1 MAHQWGLPDNMSH
14 NMTERHKNKVI
25 TMSNILLGD
34 DDEELTQLL
43 QEYLHNHGVRCDC
56 VHDGEA
62 VIERLKT
69 TMQDNSPYDLLVLD
83 IMMPKLD
90 GLSVLRQLPAI
101 SDIPV
106 IMLTAKGEEIDRI
119 IGLELGADDYITKP
133 CNPRELLARINAVIK
148 RTSIAANLVEQL
160 PLPSSR
166 LHLDQQQRLC
176 QIDGAELQLT
186 GTEFDLLLALLR
198 QKGEVVSKSWLSQHV
213 LQRELQPFD
222 RSLDVHVSRLR
233 KKLQPFHDEPIKA
246 IRGKGYQLVL

>member
-1 MAHQWGLPDNMSH
+1 MA
-14 NMTERHKNKVI
+14 
-25 TMSNILLGD
+25 NILLGD

-43 QEYLHNHGVRCDC
+43 QEYLHNHGIQSDC

-62 VIERLKT
+62 VIERLKSA
-69 TMQDNSPYDLLVLD
+69 MHDSAPYDLLVLD
-83 IMMPKLD
+83 IMMPKID

-148 RTSIAANLVEQL
+148 RSRITASGAAASEHL
-160 PLPSSR
+160 PLPESR
-166 LHLDQQQRLC
+166 LHLDQNQRIC
-176 QIDGAELQLT
+176 QIDGVELQVT
-186 GTEFDLLLALLR
+186 GTEFDLLLALLK
-198 QKGEVVSKSWLSQHV
+198 QKGEVVSKAWLSQHV

-233 KKLQPFHDEPIKA
+233 KKLQPFHDESIKA

>member
-1 MAHQWGLPDNMSH
+1 MA
-14 NMTERHKNKVI
+14 
-25 TMSNILLGD
+25 NILLGD

-43 QEYLHNHGVRCDC
+43 QEYLHNHGIQSDC

-62 VIERLKT
+62 VIERLKSA
-69 TMQDNSPYDLLVLD
+69 MHDSAPYDLLVLD
-83 IMMPKLD
+83 IMMPKID

-148 RTSIAANLVEQL
+148 RSRITVSGAATSEHM
-160 PLPSSR
+160 PLPESR
-166 LHLDQQQRLC
+166 LHLDQNQRIC
-176 QIDGAELQLT
+176 QIDGVELQVT
-186 GTEFDLLLALLR
+186 GTEFDLLVALLK
-198 QKGEVVSKSWLSQHV
+198 QKGEVVSKAWLSQHV

>member
-1 MAHQWGLPDNMSH
+1 MP
-14 NMTERHKNKVI
+14 
-25 TMSNILLGD
+25 NILLGD

-43 QEYLHNHGVRCDC
+43 QEYLQNHDIDCDC

-62 VIERLKT
+62 VMQRLKNT
-69 TMQDNSPYDLLVLD
+69 STATAYDLLVLD
-83 IMMPKLD
+83 IMMPKID

-148 RTSIAANLVEQL
+148 RTRLSASDSTLEHM
-160 PLPSSR
+160 PLPESR
-166 LHLDQQQRLC
+166 LHLDQNQRLC
-176 QIDGAELQLT
+176 QIDGTELQVT
-186 GTEFDLLLALLR
+186 GTEFDLLLTLLKK
-198 QKGEVVSKSWLSQHV
+198 KGEVVSKAWLSEHV

>member
-1 MAHQWGLPDNMSH
+1 MTMA
-14 NMTERHKNKVI
+14 
-25 TMSNILLGD
+25 NILLGD

-43 QEYLHNHGVRCDC
+43 QEYLHNHGIRCDC

-62 VIERLKT
+62 VIECLKVA
-69 TMQDNSPYDLLVLD
+69 MHDSAPYDLLVLD
-83 IMMPKLD
+83 IMMPKID

-148 RTSIAANLVEQL
+148 RSRITALGAASSEHM
-160 PLPSSR
+160 PLPESR
-166 LHLDQQQRLC
+166 LHLDQNQRIC
-176 QIDGAELQLT
+176 QIDGVELQVT
-186 GTEFDLLLALLR
+186 GTEFDLLLALLK
-198 QKGEVVSKSWLSQHV
+198 QKGEVVSKAWLSQNV

-233 KKLQPFHDEPIKA
+233 KKLQPFHDESIKA

>member
-1 MAHQWGLPDNMSH
+1 MP
-14 NMTERHKNKVI
+14 
-25 TMSNILLGD
+25 NILLGD
-34 DDEELTQLL
+34 DDEELSQLL
-43 QEYLHNHGVRCDC
+43 QEYLHNHGIRCDC

-62 VIERLKT
+62 VIERLKVV
-69 TMQDNSPYDLLVLD
+69 MHDSAPYDLLVLD
-83 IMMPKLD
+83 IMMPKID

-148 RTSIAANLVEQL
+148 RSRITALGAASSEHM
-160 PLPSSR
+160 PLPESR
-166 LHLDQQQRLC
+166 LHLDQNQRIC
-176 QIDGAELQLT
+176 QIDGVELQVT
-186 GTEFDLLLALLR
+186 GTEFDLLLALLK
-198 QKGEVVSKSWLSQHV
+198 QKGEVVSKAWLSQNV

-233 KKLQPFHDEPIKA
+233 KKLQPFHDESIKA

>member
-1 MAHQWGLPDNMSH
+1 MP
-14 NMTERHKNKVI
+14 
-25 TMSNILLGD
+25 NILLGD

-43 QEYLHNHGVRCDC
+43 QEYLHNHGIHCDC

-62 VIERLKT
+62 VLQQLKAVT
-69 TMQDNSPYDLLVLD
+69 NNGAAYDLLVLD
-83 IMMPKLD
+83 IMMPKID
-90 GLSVLRQLPAI
+90 GLSVLRQLPNI

-148 RTSIAANLVEQL
+148 RTNVASSEHT
-160 PLPSSR
+160 PLPESR
-166 LHLDQQQRLC
+166 LHLDQNQRLC
-176 QIDGAELQLT
+176 QIDGIALQVT
-186 GTEFDLLLALLR
+186 GTEFDLLVALLR
-198 QKGEVVSKSWLSQHV
+198 QKGEVVSKAWLSQNV

-246 IRGKGYQLVL
+246 VRGKGYQLVL

>member
-1 MAHQWGLPDNMSH
+1 MP
-14 NMTERHKNKVI
+14 
-25 TMSNILLGD
+25 NILLGD

-43 QEYLHNHGVRCDC
+43 EEYLQNHDIQCDC

-62 VIERLKT
+62 VITKLKT
-69 TMQDNSPYDLLVLD
+69 ASNQAPIYDLLVLD
-83 IMMPKLD
+83 IMMPKMD
-90 GLSVLRQLPAI
+90 GLSVLRQLPNI
-101 SDIPV
+101 IDIPV

-148 RTSIAANLVEQL
+148 RTNATVSDHM
-160 PLPSSR
+160 PLPEGR
-166 LHLDQQQRLC
+166 LHLDQNQRVC
-176 QIDGAELQLT
+176 QIDGIELQVT
-186 GTEFDLLLALLR
+186 GTEFDLLVALLK
-198 QKGEVVSKSWLSQHV
+198 QKGEVVSKEWLSEHV

-246 IRGKGYQLVL
+246 VRGKGYQLVL

>member
-1 MAHQWGLPDNMSH
+1 MTMA
-14 NMTERHKNKVI
+14 
-25 TMSNILLGD
+25 NILLGD

-43 QEYLHNHGVRCDC
+43 QEYLHNHGIRCDC

-62 VIERLKT
+62 VIERLKVA
-69 TMQDNSPYDLLVLD
+69 MHDSAPYDLLVLD
-83 IMMPKLD
+83 IMMPKID

-148 RTSIAANLVEQL
+148 RSRITALGAASSEHM
-160 PLPSSR
+160 PLPESR
-166 LHLDQQQRLC
+166 LHLDQNQRIC
-176 QIDGAELQLT
+176 QIDGVELQVT
-186 GTEFDLLLALLR
+186 GTEFDLLLALLK
-198 QKGEVVSKSWLSQHV
+198 QKGEVVSKAWLSQNV

-233 KKLQPFHDEPIKA
+233 KKLQPFHDESIKA

>member
-1 MAHQWGLPDNMSH
+1 MP
-14 NMTERHKNKVI
+14 
-25 TMSNILLGD
+25 NILIGD

-43 QEYLHNHGVRCDC
+43 QEYLHNHGIQCDC
-56 VHDGEA
+56 VHDGAA
-62 VIERLKT
+62 VIQRLKAVVHEDT
-69 TMQDNSPYDLLVLD
+69 VYDLLVLD

-90 GLSVLRQLPAI
+90 GLSVLRQLPNI
-101 SDIPV
+101 IDIPV

-148 RTSIAANLVEQL
+148 RTNTTASEHT
-160 PLPSSR
+160 PLPESR
-166 LHLDQQQRLC
+166 LHLDQNQRAC
-176 QIDGAELQLT
+176 QIDGVTLQVT
-186 GTEFDLLLALLR
+186 GTEFDLLVALLK
-198 QKGEVVSKSWLSQHV
+198 QKGEVVSKAWLSENV

-246 IRGKGYQLVL
+246 VRGKGYQLVL

>member
-1 MAHQWGLPDNMSH
+1 MTMA
-14 NMTERHKNKVI
+14 
-25 TMSNILLGD
+25 NILLGD

-43 QEYLHNHGVRCDC
+43 QEYLHNHGIRCDC

-62 VIERLKT
+62 VIECLKVA
-69 TMQDNSPYDLLVLD
+69 MHDSAPYDLLVLD
-83 IMMPKLD
+83 IMMPKID

-148 RTSIAANLVEQL
+148 RSRITALGAASSEHM
-160 PLPSSR
+160 PLPESR
-166 LHLDQQQRLC
+166 LHLDQNQRIC
-176 QIDGAELQLT
+176 QIDGVELQVT
-186 GTEFDLLLALLR
+186 GTEFDLLLALLK
-198 QKGEVVSKSWLSQHV
+198 QKGEVVSKAWLSQNV

>member
-1 MAHQWGLPDNMSH
+1 MP
-14 NMTERHKNKVI
+14 
-25 TMSNILLGD
+25 NILLGD

-43 QEYLHNHGVRCDC
+43 QEYLHNHGIHCEC

-62 VIERLKT
+62 VMRRLKAAT
-69 TMQDNSPYDLLVLD
+69 NDAISYDLLVLD
-83 IMMPKLD
+83 IMMPKMD
-90 GLSVLRQLPAI
+90 GLSVLRQLPTI

-148 RTSIAANLVEQL
+148 RTNVASSEHT
-160 PLPSSR
+160 PLPDSR
-166 LHLDQQQRLC
+166 LQLDQTQRIC
-176 QIDGAELQLT
+176 QIDDIELQVT
-186 GTEFDLLLALLR
+186 GTEFDLLVALLR
-198 QKGEVVSKSWLSQHV
+198 QKGEVVSKAWLSEHV

-233 KKLQPFHDEPIKA
+233 KKMQPFHDEPIKA

>member
-1 MAHQWGLPDNMSH
+1 MPN
-14 NMTERHKNKVI
+14 V
-25 TMSNILLGD
+25 LLGD

-43 QEYLHNHGVRCDC
+43 QEYLHNHGVSCDC

-62 VIERLKT
+62 VIQKLKT
-69 TMQDNSPYDLLVLD
+69 TNNSNVSPYDLLVLD
-83 IMMPKLD
+83 IMMPKID
-90 GLSVLRQLPAI
+90 GLSVLRQLPNI

-148 RTSIAANLVEQL
+148 RTNVVVSEHT
-160 PLPSSR
+160 PLPESR
-166 LHLDQQQRLC
+166 LYLDQNQRVC
-176 QIDGAELQLT
+176 QIDGIELQVT
-186 GTEFDLLLALLR
+186 GTEFDLLVALLK
-198 QKGEVVSKSWLSQHV
+198 QKGDVVSKTWLSEHV

-246 IRGKGYQLVL
+246 VRGKGYQLVL

>member
-1 MAHQWGLPDNMSH
+1 MP
-14 NMTERHKNKVI
+14 
-25 TMSNILLGD
+25 NILLGD

-43 QEYLHNHGVRCDC
+43 QEYLHNHGIHCDC

-62 VIERLKT
+62 VLQQLKAAT
-69 TMQDNSPYDLLVLD
+69 NNGAAYDLLVLD
-83 IMMPKLD
+83 IMMPKID
-90 GLSVLRQLPAI
+90 GLSVLRQLPNI

-148 RTSIAANLVEQL
+148 RTNVASSEHT
-160 PLPSSR
+160 PLPESR
-166 LHLDQQQRLC
+166 LHLDQNQRLC
-176 QIDGAELQLT
+176 QIDGIALQVT
-186 GTEFDLLLALLR
+186 GTEFDLLVALLR
-198 QKGEVVSKSWLSQHV
+198 QKGEVVSKAWLSQNV

-246 IRGKGYQLVL
+246 VRGKGYQLVL

>member
-1 MAHQWGLPDNMSH
+1 MP
-14 NMTERHKNKVI
+14 K
-25 TMSNILLGD
+25 ILIGD

-43 QEYLHNHGVRCDC
+43 QEYLDNHGVDCDC
-56 VHDGEA
+56 VHDGAA
-62 VIERLKT
+62 VIQRLKT
-69 TMQDNSPYDLLVLD
+69 VGQEDAYDLLVLD
-83 IMMPKLD
+83 IMMPKID
-90 GLSVLRQLPAI
+90 GLSVLRQLPNI

-148 RTSIAANLVEQL
+148 RTNSTISEHM
-160 PLPSSR
+160 PLPESR
-166 LHLDQQQRLC
+166 LHLDQNQRIC
-176 QIDGAELQLT
+176 QIDGVALQVT
-186 GTEFDLLLALLR
+186 GTEFDLLVALLK
-198 QKGEVVSKSWLSQHV
+198 QKGDVVSKAWLSEHV

-246 IRGKGYQLVL
+246 IRGKGYQLVF

>member
-1 MAHQWGLPDNMSH
+1 MP
-14 NMTERHKNKVI
+14 
-25 TMSNILLGD
+25 NILLGD

-43 QEYLHNHGVRCDC
+43 QEYLHNHGIRCDC

-62 VIERLKT
+62 VIERLKVA
-69 TMQDNSPYDLLVLD
+69 MHDSVPYDLLVLD
-83 IMMPKLD
+83 IMMPKID

-148 RTSIAANLVEQL
+148 RSRITALGAASSEHM
-160 PLPSSR
+160 PLPESR
-166 LHLDQQQRLC
+166 LHLDQNQRIC
-176 QIDGAELQLT
+176 QVDGVELQVT
-186 GTEFDLLLALLR
+186 GTEFDLLLALLK
-198 QKGEVVSKSWLSQHV
+198 QKGEVVSKAWLSQNV

-233 KKLQPFHDEPIKA
+233 KKLQPFHDESIKA

>member
-1 MAHQWGLPDNMSH
+1 MP
-14 NMTERHKNKVI
+14 
-25 TMSNILLGD
+25 NILLGD

-43 QEYLHNHGVRCDC
+43 QEYLHNHGIRCDC

-69 TMQDNSPYDLLVLD
+69 VMHGKSPYDLLVLD
-83 IMMPKLD
+83 IMMPKID
-90 GLSVLRQLPAI
+90 GLSVLRQMPAI

-148 RTSIAANLVEQL
+148 RSRTIASGVSTSEHAAL
-160 PLPSSR
+160 PESR
-166 LHLDQQQRLC
+166 LYLDQHQRLC
-176 QIDGAELQLT
+176 QIDGVALQVT
-186 GTEFDLLLALLR
+186 GTEFDLLVALLK
-198 QKGEVVSKSWLSQHV
+198 QQGEVVSKAWLSQHV

-233 KKLQPFHDEPIKA
+233 KKLQPFHNEPIKA

>member
-1 MAHQWGLPDNMSH
+1 MP
-14 NMTERHKNKVI
+14 
-25 TMSNILLGD
+25 NILIGD

-43 QEYLHNHGVRCDC
+43 QEYLHNHGIHCDC
-56 VHDGEA
+56 VHDGAA
-62 VIERLKT
+62 VIQRLKAVAH
-69 TMQDNSPYDLLVLD
+69 DDSAYDLLVLD
-83 IMMPKLD
+83 IMMPKID
-90 GLSVLRQLPAI
+90 GLSVLRQLPNI

-148 RTSIAANLVEQL
+148 RTNTTTSEHT
-160 PLPSSR
+160 PLPESR
-166 LHLDQQQRLC
+166 LHLDQNQRIC
-176 QIDGAELQLT
+176 EIDGVVLQVT
-186 GTEFDLLLALLR
+186 GTEFDLLVALLK
-198 QKGEVVSKSWLSQHV
+198 QKGEVVSKAWLSENV

-246 IRGKGYQLVL
+246 VRGKGYQLVL

>member
-1 MAHQWGLPDNMSH
+1 MA
-14 NMTERHKNKVI
+14 
-25 TMSNILLGD
+25 NILLGD

-43 QEYLHNHGVRCDC
+43 QEYLHNHGIQSDC

-62 VIERLKT
+62 VIERLKSA
-69 TMQDNSPYDLLVLD
+69 MHDSAPYDLLVLD
-83 IMMPKLD
+83 IMMPKID

-133 CNPRELLARINAVIK
+133 FSEDEL
-148 RTSIAANLVEQL
+148 IAAASEHL
-160 PLPSSR
+160 PLPESR
-166 LHLDQQQRLC
+166 LHLDQNQRLC
-176 QIDGAELQLT
+176 QIDGVELQVT
-186 GTEFDLLLALLR
+186 GTEFDLLVALLK
-198 QKGEVVSKSWLSQHV
+198 QKGEVVSKAWLSQHV

>member
-1 MAHQWGLPDNMSH
+1 MP
-14 NMTERHKNKVI
+14 
-25 TMSNILLGD
+25 NILIGD

-43 QEYLHNHGVRCDC
+43 QEYLHNHGIHCDC
-56 VHDGEA
+56 VHDDAA
-62 VIERLKT
+62 VIQRLKAVAH
-69 TMQDNSPYDLLVLD
+69 DDSAYDLLVLD
-83 IMMPKLD
+83 IMMPKID
-90 GLSVLRQLPAI
+90 GLSVLRQLPNI

-148 RTSIAANLVEQL
+148 RTNTTTSEHT
-160 PLPSSR
+160 PLPESR
-166 LHLDQQQRLC
+166 LHLDQNQRVC
-176 QIDGAELQLT
+176 EIDGVALQVT
-186 GTEFDLLLALLR
+186 GTEFDLLVALLK
-198 QKGEVVSKSWLSQHV
+198 QKGDVVSKAWLSENV

-246 IRGKGYQLVL
+246 VRGKGYQLVL

>member
-1 MAHQWGLPDNMSH
+1 MP
-14 NMTERHKNKVI
+14 
-25 TMSNILLGD
+25 NILLGD

-43 QEYLHNHGVRCDC
+43 QEYLHNHGVTCDC

-62 VIERLKT
+62 VIQKLKT
-69 TMQDNSPYDLLVLD
+69 ANSKIVTYDLLVLD
-83 IMMPKLD
+83 IMMPKID
-90 GLSVLRQLPAI
+90 GLSVLRQLPSI

-148 RTSIAANLVEQL
+148 RTNVAASEHM
-160 PLPSSR
+160 PLPESR
-166 LHLDQQQRLC
+166 LHLDQNQRVC
-176 QIDGAELQLT
+176 QIDGTELQVT
-186 GTEFDLLLALLR
+186 GTEFDLLVALLK
-198 QKGEVVSKSWLSQHV
+198 QKGEVVSKTWLSEHV

-246 IRGKGYQLVL
+246 VRGKGYQLVL

>member
-1 MAHQWGLPDNMSH
+1 MP
-14 NMTERHKNKVI
+14 
-25 TMSNILLGD
+25 NILLGD

-43 QEYLHNHGVRCDC
+43 QEYLHNHGISCDC

-62 VIERLKT
+62 VMQRLK
-69 TMQDNSPYDLLVLD
+69 QDAVSHDGSAYDLLVLD
-83 IMMPKLD
+83 IMMPKMD
-90 GLSVLRQLPAI
+90 GLSVLRQLPAV

-106 IMLTAKGEEIDRI
+106 IMLTAKGDEIDRI

-148 RTSIAANLVEQL
+148 RTSAASSEHT
-160 PLPSSR
+160 PLPDSR
-166 LHLDQQQRLC
+166 LHLEQTQRIC
-176 QIDGAELQLT
+176 QIDNVELRVT
-186 GTEFDLLLALLR
+186 GTEFDLLVALLR
-198 QKGEVVSKSWLSQHV
+198 QKGEVVSKAWLSQHV

>member
-1 MAHQWGLPDNMSH
+1 MA
-14 NMTERHKNKVI
+14 
-25 TMSNILLGD
+25 NILLGD

-43 QEYLHNHGVRCDC
+43 QEYLHNHGIQSDC

-62 VIERLKT
+62 VIERLKVA
-69 TMQDNSPYDLLVLD
+69 MHDSAPYDLLVLD
-83 IMMPKLD
+83 IMMPKID

-148 RTSIAANLVEQL
+148 RSRITASGAATSEHL
-160 PLPSSR
+160 PLPESR
-166 LHLDQQQRLC
+166 LHLDQNQRIC
-176 QIDGAELQLT
+176 QIDGVELQVT
-186 GTEFDLLLALLR
+186 GTEFDILLALLK
-198 QKGEVVSKSWLSQHV
+198 QKGEVVSKAWLSQHV

>member
-1 MAHQWGLPDNMSH
+1 MPN
-14 NMTERHKNKVI
+14 V
-25 TMSNILLGD
+25 LLGD

-43 QEYLHNHGVRCDC
+43 QEYLHNHGVSCDC

-62 VIERLKT
+62 VIQKLKT
-69 TMQDNSPYDLLVLD
+69 ANTVDAVNTSSTSAYDLLVLD
-83 IMMPKLD
+83 IMMPKID
-90 GLSVLRQLPAI
+90 GLSVLRQLPNI

-148 RTSIAANLVEQL
+148 RTNAIASEHT
-160 PLPSSR
+160 PLPESR
-166 LHLDQQQRLC
+166 LCLDQNQRVC
-176 QIDGAELQLT
+176 QIDGVELQVT
-186 GTEFDLLLALLR
+186 GTEFDLLVALLK
-198 QKGEVVSKSWLSQHV
+198 QKGEVVSKTWLSEHV

-246 IRGKGYQLVL
+246 VRGKGYQLVL